1 MALYMK
7 LSFSEIS
14 PVVLRKTGKRVQR
27 WTFLAKWW
35 IGSHYTHDMNQFP
48 HHSASPL
55 LLHQKRSVYPCA
67 VMCRWCLTIR
77 SFLAE
82 IEIPLNPVSKTHEGD
97 HFNRPFYI
105 FFDSDT
111 ALISVDGGIRCAGLR
126 ALVQTVPISCHS
138 RLNVRM
144 WRVRHFWRQSMVT
157 CPYSSLFK
165 LQPYNALTWLF
176 KTLLQD

>member
-1 MALYMK
+1 
-7 LSFSEIS
+7 
-14 PVVLRKTGKRVQR
+14 
-27 WTFLAKWW
+27 
-35 IGSHYTHDMNQFP
+35 MNQFP

-105 FFDSDT
+105 FLT
-111 ALISVDGGIRCAGLR
+111 LIRRSLA
-126 ALVQTVPISCHS
+126 
-138 RLNVRM
+138 
-144 WRVRHFWRQSMVT
+144 SMVALDVQGFERL
-157 CPYSSLFK
+157 YRLSLS
-165 LQPYNALTWLF
+165 PVIRG
-176 KTLLQD
+176 